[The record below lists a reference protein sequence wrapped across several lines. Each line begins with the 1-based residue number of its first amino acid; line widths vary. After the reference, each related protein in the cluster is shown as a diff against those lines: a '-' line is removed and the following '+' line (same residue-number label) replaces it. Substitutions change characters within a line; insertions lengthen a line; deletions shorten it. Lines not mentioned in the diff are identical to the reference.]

1 MKIKFTEEQVKL
13 IQNTMTKEQIAT
25 IREALAAQMDNLRNK
40 LCVLYAFDDMLAD
53 AFYSKEAAE
62 DRDDGPEEV

>member
-1 MKIKFTEEQVKL
+1 MKQRK
-13 IQNTMTKEQIAT
+13 
-25 IREALAAQMDNLRNK
+25 QMR
-40 LCVLYAFDDMLAD
+40 AFDDMLAD